1 VVGFVVGFVV
11 RRDFRTTIPPHHN
24 DPTTIPPRHANP
36 TTRRVSIVQFPLHLP
51 KSGTL
56 GLSCGVC
63 ATVDGRKNSHT
74 LSPLARVVMHLFQ
87 SEETRM

>member
-1 VVGFVVGFVV
+1 MV
-11 RRDFRTTIPPHHN
+11 N
-24 DPTTIPPRHANP
+24 CMMYEANIHMDIGALK
-36 TTRRVSIVQFPLHLP
+36 RM
-51 KSGTL
+51 
-56 GLSCGVC
+56 LSWGVC